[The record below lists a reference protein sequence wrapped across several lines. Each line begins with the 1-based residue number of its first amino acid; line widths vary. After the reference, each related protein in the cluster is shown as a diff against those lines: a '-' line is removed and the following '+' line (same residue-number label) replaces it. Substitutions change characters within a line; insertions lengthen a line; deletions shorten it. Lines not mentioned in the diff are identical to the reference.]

1 MNKQDKIILAI
12 ITLVLVLA
20 SAGLTYAFF
29 TSFSSSESASTI
41 AAKGGNMSIKYA
53 SGNGNIVV
61 ENIYPREAAWV
72 NKSFTVTGNN
82 TTDLDMYYSISL
94 VIDNAEKNIN
104 PITYTLNG
112 VNTSNNGSI
121 IPSITTPEH
130 FSDNTTELELGV
142 GKFNKGNNLTHS
154 YVLNIYFKDDG
165 TDQNYGQEMN
175 FSAHLIINNEN
186 DSGEASYTGSGRN
199 ILTHRQTSVPLTK
212 TFNVDSGNIAV
223 PYDYDIYLI
232 NNSNS
237 NYSPDD
243 FTYTLKGTDKS
254 SSGTVANI
262 TNQALSHDSSSVKL
276 GSGTFTKKNATH
288 KYSLSISGVSLTN
301 TSLNYSPMPLNTII
315 QIDGQLMIVKKNTLS
330 DTIMASASGSGSPKT
345 VPGKVSATTNE
356 GINKTADDYGTSYYY
371 RGSANNNYVQFAN
384 MCWRIVRVTGNGAI
398 KLVLQ
403 NNNSTDCTASSNQD
417 QFLKLKSENTPLKL
431 KKDFSGSADTVALM
445 YKRGGIIKS
454 PLAYND
460 NFTLLSNKINSDD
473 TIAANE
479 PSGLQE
485 SNYSE
490 IFANT
495 TKSNLL
501 NKLEAWYSE
510 KLSNYTDY
518 LEDVIWCN
526 DKSYNTSTKKFGAYT
541 RFNSYTPSLV
551 CPNDS
556 LGGNLSKYTVSD
568 TTKGNGAL
576 TYKIGLLTAD
586 ELMFAGASSSTN
598 TSFYL
603 YVNSNDEWWTISPAN
618 YNDSYYISFT
628 YKDKI
633 YSLDNPYP
641 SAYLRP
647 TIAIKSTAIVG
658 GTGTKT
664 NPYVILAV

>member
-1 MNKQDKIILAI
+1 MNKQNKIILAM

-94 VIDNAEKNIN
+94 VKDNADIRANLL
-104 PITYTLNG
+104 TYTLNG

-130 FSDNTTELELGV
+130 FLNNTTELGV

-154 YVLNIYFKDDG
+154 YVLKIYFKDDG
-165 TDQNYGQEMN
+165 TNQNYGQEMN
-175 FSAHLIINNEN
+175 FSAHLIINNVN

-199 ILTHRQTSVPLTK
+199 ILTFQHTSSPLTK
-212 TFNVDSGNIAV
+212 TFNIDSGNIAV

-237 NYSPDD
+237 NYSSND

-301 TSLNYSPMPLNTII
+301 TSLNYSPISSSPGIRI
-315 QIDGQLMIVKKNTLS
+315 AGQLMVVKKKTLS
-330 DTIMASASGSGSPKT
+330 DTIMASTSSSGSPKT

-356 GINKTADDYGTSYYY
+356 GINKTTDDYGTSYYY
-371 RGSANNNYVQFAN
+371 RGSADNNYVQFAN

-403 NNNSTDCTASSNQD
+403 NNNSTDCTASSNQE
-417 QFLKLKSENTPLKL
+417 QFLKLKSENAPVKL
-431 KKDFSGSADTVALM
+431 TKSFSGSADTVALM
-445 YKRGGIIKS
+445 YKSGGIIKS

-460 NFTLLSNKINSDD
+460 SFTLLSNKINSDD
-473 TIAANE
+473 TIAE
-479 PSGLQE
+479 PAGLQE

-501 NKLEAWYSE
+501 NKLESWYSE

-526 DKSYNTSTKKFGAYT
+526 DKSYNASTKNFGAYT

-618 YNDSYYISFT
+618 YDGSYYNSFT
-628 YKDKI
+628 YQDRI
-633 YSLDNPYP
+633 YSDQSP

-647 TIAIKSTAIVG
+647 AIAIKSTAIVG

>member
-94 VIDNAEKNIN
+94 VIDNAAISANLL
-104 PITYTLNG
+104 TYTLNG

-121 IPSITTPEH
+121 IPSITAPEH
-130 FSDNTTELELGV
+130 FSNNTTELGV

-165 TDQNYGQEMN
+165 TNQNYGQEMN
-175 FSAHLIINNEN
+175 FSAHLIINNVN

-199 ILTHRQTSVPLTK
+199 ILTSQYTSAPLTK

-237 NYSPDD
+237 NYSSNN

-262 TNQALSHDSSSVKL
+262 TNQALSHNSSSVKL

-301 TSLNYSPMPLNTII
+301 TSLNYSPMSFNTII
-315 QIDGQLMIVKKNTLS
+315 QIDGQLMVVKKNTLS

-371 RGSANNNYVQFAN
+371 RGSADNNYVQFAN

-403 NNNSTDCTASSNQD
+403 NNNSTDCTASSNKE

-473 TIAANE
+473 TIAIPE
-479 PSGLQE
+479 PSITEE

-501 NKLEAWYSE
+501 NKLESWYSE

-526 DKSYNTSTKKFGAYT
+526 DKSYNTSTKNFGAYT
-541 RFNSYTPSLV
+541 RFNSHTPSLV

-603 YVNSNDEWWTISPAN
+603 YVNSNDAWWTLSPSR
-618 YNDSYYISFT
+618 YSGDYYVTFT
-628 YKDKI
+628 YQDKI
-633 YSLDNPYP
+633 YSLDTPYP

-647 TIAIKSTAIVG
+647 AIAIKSTAIVG

>member
-1 MNKQDKIILAI
+1 MNKQNKIILAM

-94 VIDNAEKNIN
+94 VIDNADISVN
-104 PITYTLNG
+104 PLTYTLNG

-130 FSDNTTELELGV
+130 FSDNTTELGV

-154 YVLNIYFKDDG
+154 YVLKIYFKDDG
-165 TDQNYGQEMN
+165 TNQNYGQEMN
-175 FSAHLIINNEN
+175 FSAHLIINNVN

-199 ILTHRQTSVPLTK
+199 ILTSQYISSPLTK

-237 NYSPDD
+237 NYSSNN

-288 KYSLSISGVSLTN
+288 TYSLSISGVSITN
-301 TSLNYSPMPLNTII
+301 TSLNYSPIPLSTGI
-315 QIDGQLMIVKKNTLS
+315 QIVAGQLMVVKKNTLS
-330 DTIMASASGSGSPKT
+330 DTIMASASVSDSPKT

-356 GINKTADDYGTSYYY
+356 GINKTTDDYGTSYYY
-371 RGSANNNYVQFAN
+371 RGSADNNYVQFAN

-403 NNNSTDCTASSNQD
+403 NNNSTDCTASSNQE
-417 QFLKLKSENTPLKL
+417 QFLKLKSESTPTKIR
-431 KKDFSGSADTVALM
+431 KEFAGSADTVALM
-445 YKRGGIIKS
+445 YKSGGIIKS

-460 NFTLLSNKINSDD
+460 SFTLLSNKINSDD
-473 TIAANE
+473 TIAGGE
-479 PSGLQE
+479 PSGLVE

-490 IFANT
+490 IFKNT
-495 TKSNLL
+495 TKGDVLK
-501 NKLEAWYSE
+501 KLESWYEE
-510 KLSNYTDY
+510 KLSAYTDY

-526 DKSYNTSTKKFGAYT
+526 DKSYNTSNKYFGAYT
-541 RFNSYTPSLV
+541 RFKSYTPSLV

-586 ELMFAGASSSTN
+586 ELMFAGASSSSN

-618 YNDSYYISFT
+618 YNGSYYISFT

-633 YSLDNPYP
+633 YSLEIPYP

-647 TIAIKSTAIVG
+647 AIAIKSTAIVG